1 MNLEAIKYWS
11 PYLNEL
17 KDLIEQIPDYEKLNI
32 FELYDEFVRRY
43 NQKPAIEM
51 LIASRHFINIRI
63 FVKKIEAKV
72 YDREVSGEGIHY
84 LVKIDEKRREMIKE
98 MIKEKDLFSL
108 FLAGIELPTDS
119 LRNVYYLSNDNIFR
133 SVKEKKVL
141 KEIYQRE
148 PEVLTY
154 VFDDIIISRYDRGNI
169 SILPNPETDFD
180 NLQIL
185 YVEDPILIEFVK
197 RF

>member
-1 MNLEAIKYWS
+1 MNLKAIKYWS

-32 FELYDEFVRRY
+32 YELYDEFVRRY
-43 NQKPAIEM
+43 NRKPAIEM
-51 LIASRHFINIRI
+51 LIASRHFIHIRI
-63 FVKKIEAKV
+63 FVEKIEAKV
-72 YDREVSGEGIHY
+72 YDRKVSGEGIHY
-84 LVKIDEKRREMIKE
+84 LVKIDEKRRERIKE

-108 FLAGIELPTDS
+108 FMAGIELPTDS
-119 LRNVYYLSNDNIFR
+119 LRNVYYLSNDNTFR

-141 KEIYQRE
+141 KKLYQRE
-148 PEVLTY
+148 PEVLVY
-154 VFDDIIISRYDRGNI
+154 VFDDIIISRHDRANI

>member
-84 LVKIDEKRREMIKE
+84 LVKIDEKRRERIKE